1 MAMCVHKSVAIPRAR
16 GFTLLE
22 VLIALLIL
30 AIALFALT
38 RTAGSS
44 VSNFAELRDRTL
56 AGWVAANV
64 LAETRLKNAFPDPGK
79 SDGDLKYA
87 ARDWRWELVV
97 QSTEE
102 PRIRRLDI
110 RVSSKL
116 QPQTTLAQLTGFA
129 GQDLSP

>member
-1 MAMCVHKSVAIPRAR
+1 MAVYAERHTLTR

-38 RTAGSS
+38 RTAGST
-44 VSNFAELRDRTL
+44 VNNFAELRDRTL

-64 LAETRLKNAFPDPGK
+64 LAETRLKNAFPAPGK
-79 SDGDLKYA
+79 SEGELKYA

-97 QSTEE
+97 QSTQV

-110 RVSSKL
+110 RVFPKL
-116 QPQTTLAQLTGFA
+116 QPQTALVQLTGFT

>member
-1 MAMCVHKSVAIPRAR
+1 MAVYVHKSVTMPRAR

-30 AIALFALT
+30 AIALFALI
-38 RTAGSS
+38 RAAGSS
-44 VSNFAELRDRTL
+44 VTNFAELRDRTL
-56 AGWVAANV
+56 AGWVAANM

-116 QPQTTLAQLTGFA
+116 QPQTPLVQLTGFA